1 MVLRIA
7 ASAATTVSANK
18 KRASAPECNSPMP
31 QAKKITKAVVP
42 AAGFGTRMLPATKV
56 LPKEMLPV
64 AGKPLIQYA
73 IEEAAAS
80 GIDTVVIVVRNH
92 RSLIESHFAADPA
105 LDTFLRSR
113 HQYATADDVS
123 RLSTLVRLQ
132 FVEQHQPRGLGDA
145 ILCAKPLLDD
155 EPFVVLLPDVIMI
168 NDEPVSAQ
176 LIRAHERNSGSF
188 IAVRRVDLQDVER
201 HGIVKT
207 DKSENS
213 GQSGSSSDAPLNI
226 TRLVEKPSPANAP
239 SRIGIFGRYLLEPAI
254 WNAIENTSKDA
265 RGEIQL
271 TDALNLLCQSS
282 PLYGL
287 PFSGDH
293 YDAGDRLGNLKANVE
308 LTLRDSSLRQ
318 SCLEYF
324 ADYFSSVS

>member
-1 MVLRIA
+1 
-7 ASAATTVSANK
+7 
-18 KRASAPECNSPMP
+18 MP
-31 QAKKITKAVVP
+31 QPNKITKAVIP
-42 AAGFGTRMLPATKV
+42 AAGYGTRMLPATKA

-80 GIDTVVIVVRNH
+80 GIDTVVLVVRNH
-92 RSLIESHFAADPA
+92 KSLIESHFAADPA
-105 LDTFLRSR
+105 LDTFLRNR
-113 HQYATADDVS
+113 DQHAAADETS
-123 RLSTLVRLQ
+123 RLSSLARLE
-132 FVEQHQPRGLGDA
+132 FAEQQHPRGLGDA
-145 ILCAKPLLDD
+145 IRCAKPLLND
-155 EPFVVLLPDVIMI
+155 EPFIVLLPDVIMV
-168 NDEPVSAQ
+168 NDEPVAAQ
-176 LIRAHERNSGSF
+176 LIRAYQRHGGSF
-188 IAVRRVDLQDVER
+188 IAVRPVALQDVER

-207 DKSENS
+207 DKSGNTD
-213 GQSGSSSDAPLNI
+213 QSRSLGDTSLKISQ
-226 TRLVEKPSPANAP
+226 LVEKPSPANAP

-254 WNAIENTSKDA
+254 WDAIEKTPEDS

-287 PFSGDH
+287 PFYGEH

-308 LTLRDSSLRQ
+308 LSLRDSALRQ

>member
-1 MVLRIA
+1 
-7 ASAATTVSANK
+7 
-18 KRASAPECNSPMP
+18 MP
-31 QAKKITKAVVP
+31 QAKKITKAVIP
-42 AAGFGTRMLPATKV
+42 AAGFGTRMLPATKA

-73 IEEAAAS
+73 IEEAASS

-113 HQYATADDVS
+113 HQHATADDVS
-123 RLSTLVRLQ
+123 RLSTLVRLE

-145 ILCAKPLLDD
+145 IRCAKPLLND

-168 NDEPVSAQ
+168 HDEPVAAQ
-176 LIRAHERNSGSF
+176 LIRARERNAGSF

-201 HGIVKT
+201 HGIIKT
-207 DKSENS
+207 SQSRSS
-213 GQSGSSSDAPLNI
+213 GDSPLKI
-226 TRLVEKPSPANAP
+226 DGLVEKPSPEKAP
-239 SRIGIFGRYLLEPAI
+239 SRIGIFGRYLLEPLI
-254 WNAIENTSKDA
+254 WDAIEGTSEDA

-271 TDALNLLCQSS
+271 TDALNLYCQSN

-287 PFSGDH
+287 PFAGDH
-293 YDAGDRLGNLKANVE
+293 YDAGDRLGNLRANVE
-308 LTLRDSSLRQ
+308 LSLRDSALRQ

-324 ADYFSSVS
+324 ATYFTSVS

>member
-1 MVLRIA
+1 
-7 ASAATTVSANK
+7 
-18 KRASAPECNSPMP
+18 MP
-31 QAKKITKAVVP
+31 HQQKITKAVIP
-42 AAGFGTRMLPATKV
+42 AAGFGTRMLPATKA

-73 IEEAAAS
+73 IEEAVAS

-113 HQYATADDVS
+113 HQHATADDLS
-123 RLSTLVRLQ
+123 RLSTLVRLE

-145 ILCAKPLLDD
+145 IRCAKPLLND
-155 EPFVVLLPDVIMI
+155 EPFVILLPDVIMI

-176 LIRAHERNSGSF
+176 LIRAHERNAGSF

-201 HGIVKT
+201 HGIIKT
-207 DKSENS
+207 D
-213 GQSGSSSDAPLNI
+213 QSRASNDSPLKINA
-226 TRLVEKPSPANAP
+226 LVEKPSPEKAP
-239 SRIGIFGRYLLEPAI
+239 SRIGIFGRYLLEPTI
-254 WNAIENTSKDA
+254 WDAIEATSEDA

-271 TDALNLLCQSS
+271 TDALNLYCQSS

-287 PFSGDH
+287 PFAGDH

-324 ADYFSSVS
+324 ATYFTSVS